1 MSHVSM
7 WDAPPLNQIMIVD
20 LATLL
25 RGGDEPSEVGDPPG
39 EAGDPQSNELR
50 LGETS
55 PRALVLAA
63 SSVRRSIRDPAE
75 NGSGSMVAISSRE
88 VSEYPLILTAKRD
101 LLYRGMEGNRSCGKT
116 GIEIASAAVRRQK
129 FFRYERFLF

>member
-1 MSHVSM
+1 M
-7 WDAPPLNQIMIVD
+7 WEAPPLNQIMMVD

-25 RGGDEPSEVGDPPG
+25 RGVDEPREVGEPKSD
-39 EAGDPQSNELR
+39 ELR

-88 VSEYPLILTAKRD
+88 VSEYPP
-101 LLYRGMEGNRSCGKT
+101 NPNGKT
-116 GIEIASAAVRRQK
+116 GSSLSWNGRESILRENGDRDSFRSSSSAEILPLRPILVLIP
-129 FFRYERFLF
+129 FTG